1 LALCW
6 CDLTVD
12 HLAGQLGSAP
22 KVNLVA
28 NSIVA
33 FARRVLNLVGA
44 AIDMQVL
51 RESIGVIRVGCR
63 RQ

>member
-1 LALCW
+1 LALYW

-12 HLAGQLGSAP
+12 HLAGQLSSAP

-28 NSIVA
+28 NSIVT

-44 AIDMQVL
+44 AIDVHVL
-51 RESIGVIRVGCR
+51 RESFGIIRVGCR